1 MSSGLEISLSLYS
14 SSCTVP
20 RYRPKPHTIIIPKS
34 AKLQL
39 IFAGIGSVGPNVC
52 GCVRAKTVE
61 YESAYRKR
69 AIAWRVASFAS
80 TVHAKRALLYNCS
93 SFFKFV
99 AIALGLGPSLAVTV
113 VGLAGL
119 LASAYTESPHQF
131 VVAEF
136 IVPVSRDEFQLPSF
150 RFHTGPLRGGR

>member
-1 MSSGLEISLSLYS
+1 MKGQTPPYTRPVPVWLCAGKNSGVRERISQTRDCL
-14 SSCTVP
+14 
-20 RYRPKPHTIIIPKS
+20 
-34 AKLQL
+34 
-39 IFAGIGSVGPNVC
+39 G
-52 GCVRAKTVE
+52 
-61 YESAYRKR
+61 
-69 AIAWRVASFAS
+69 RVASFAS

-99 AIALGLGPSLAVTV
+99 AIALGLGPALAVTV
-113 VGLAGL
+113 GSDSTGGIYLVINLLLKAKESQKLSLVGLAGL
-119 LASAYTESPHQF
+119 RASAYTESPHQF